1 MLEMQKFP
9 PMIDHEPSRREAAG
23 VDDITTELASAV
35 LRIFRRQYLILVFFL
50 LFAVSCGVV
59 YLRIAP
65 PSYVA
70 QSRIL
75 IDRGRSPF
83 VQQQSILA
91 EAPVD
96 AIQLDSQVQILRS
109 DGIALAVV
117 KKLNLTED
125 PEFVASE
132 VGLPRS
138 IADFLSISLPTQPR
152 TESQLT
158 QQAVAAVLANLDI
171 KRVGIT
177 YLIDISFRSRR
188 AERAAE
194 IANAVADAYIAD
206 QLESKREANRRANEW
221 LQDRLGELRRQTL
234 EAEQKVYMYKADNN
248 IVAAGGKLMSEQEI
262 SEINS
267 QLVIARTKT
276 SEALARL
283 NRIDAVL
290 QLSVPS
296 EALVDATVTDALSSP
311 IIMKLRQE
319 YLDYI
324 NKESEYSERYGRGHF
339 AVVNIRSKLRDI
351 RVSISSELHR
361 LAETFKSDYLI
372 AKQREDS
379 VEQQLAASVSQ
390 SQSASVAQ
398 VPLRELESAA
408 QGSRSLY
415 NSFQQRFLESTQ
427 QQSFPIPDARVVSS
441 AAVPAQKN
449 SPKALIVLGASIIGG
464 LMLGGG
470 IGLLRELT
478 DRVFR
483 TGRQIESR
491 LRLPCVA
498 LVPLLMPE
506 GRGRNKTPYQI
517 PLNGHSH
524 TLPVQPRTIIPNWG
538 AIWTVLNSPQ
548 SHYAEAIRSMKL
560 TVDLSGLRAAG
571 GVVGLTSSQPGE
583 GKSTIAL
590 AFAQLV
596 AQTGSRVIIV
606 DCDLR
611 NPSISRL
618 LAPTASGGLI
628 EVLRG
633 RSTIGEVIWTEPLT
647 NMAFLPT
654 ATDKGLGHTSEILAS
669 VATKK
674 LIEQLREKYDYVVID
689 LPPITASVD
698 VRATTHL
705 VDFYFF
711 VVEWGRTRIDVVQRS
726 LDAADRMGD
735 KLAGIVLNKADMDT
749 IGHYDAYPAMY
760 YGNKGY
766 APRY

>member
-1 MLEMQKFP
+1 
-9 PMIDHEPSRREAAG
+9 
-23 VDDITTELASAV
+23 
-35 LRIFRRQYLILVFFL
+35 
-50 LFAVSCGVV
+50 
-59 YLRIAP
+59 
-65 PSYVA
+65 
-70 QSRIL
+70 
-75 IDRGRSPF
+75 
-83 VQQQSILA
+83 
-91 EAPVD
+91 
-96 AIQLDSQVQILRS
+96 SQVQILRS

-117 KKLNLTED
+117 KKLNLIED

-132 VGLPRS
+132 GGLPRS
-138 IADFLSISLPTQPR
+138 IADFLSISLPPHPR

-194 IANAVADAYIAD
+194 IANAIADAYIAD

-221 LQDRLGELRRQTL
+221 LQDRLGDLRRQTL

-324 NKESEYSERYGRGHF
+324 NKESEYSERYGRTHF

-351 RVSISSELHR
+351 RTSISSELRR

-379 VEQQLAASVSQ
+379 IEQQLAASVSQ

-427 QQSFPIPDARVVSS
+427 QQSFPIPDARVVAS
-441 AAVPAQKN
+441 AAVPTQKS
-449 SPKALIVLGASIIGG
+449 SPKTLIVLGASVVGG

-483 TGRQIESR
+483 TGRQIESK

-498 LVPLLMPE
+498 LVPLVVSD
-506 GRGRNKTPYQI
+506 GRARNKTPHQI
-517 PLNGHSH
+517 LLNGDSH
-524 TLPVQPRTIIPNWG
+524 N
-538 AIWTVLNSPQ
+538 
-548 SHYAEAIRSMKL
+548 
-560 TVDLSGLRAAG
+560 
-571 GVVGLTSSQPGE
+571 
-583 GKSTIAL
+583 
-590 AFAQLV
+590 
-596 AQTGSRVIIV
+596 
-606 DCDLR
+606 
-611 NPSISRL
+611 
-618 LAPTASGGLI
+618 
-628 EVLRG
+628 
-633 RSTIGEVIWTEPLT
+633 
-647 NMAFLPT
+647 
-654 ATDKGLGHTSEILAS
+654 
-669 VATKK
+669 
-674 LIEQLREKYDYVVID
+674 
-689 LPPITASVD
+689 
-698 VRATTHL
+698 
-705 VDFYFF
+705 
-711 VVEWGRTRIDVVQRS
+711 
-726 LDAADRMGD
+726 
-735 KLAGIVLNKADMDT
+735 
-749 IGHYDAYPAMY
+749 
-760 YGNKGY
+760 
-766 APRY
+766 